1 MLPNYVKFKNKIKFK
16 KKRNQRG
23 NKTYETN
30 ENENTTIQNIQDT
43 AKVVLRGKFI
53 SIQFYLWREEIS
65 QVKKLQL
72 KQLQKEE
79 QTKFRVRQKERNHK
93 DQSRS
98 E

>member
-65 QVKKLQL
+65 QVKNLQL

-93 DQSRS
+93 DQSTNK
-98 E
+98 